1 MGRKSL
7 HKAAGF
13 LLAGGLIR
21 SFIRMAPKA
30 FVGMTTSG
38 AGVGYESAFVQHEPQ
53 PAIDVQVSDA
63 TLDMMDELEAR
74 APISHGDGMEGISLF
89 DATDSIRHVGVF
101 PIRSIESIT
110 TWYWHHTGSDTLTP
124 WGVIAKICYDRGL
137 GGMSYHLGIE
147 RNGRIVI
154 LQPFERRTNHTAGHN
169 SKAVAVVFLGNY
181 EKYSLNQAQIDAAE
195 KVRRLMHYH
204 GIKVEFFHRDVRA
217 TACPGRNVVRA
228 LRHS

>member
-7 HKAAGF
+7 HKAVGS

-21 SFIRMAPKA
+21 SFIRMAPRA

-38 AGVGYESAFVQHEPQ
+38 AGVGYESAFVQHEQ
-53 PAIDVQVSDA
+53 LPAIDVQVSES
-63 TLDMMDELEAR
+63 TLHMMDSLEVKHAV
-74 APISHGDGMEGISLF
+74 SEGDALAGIRLF
-89 DATDSIRHVGVF
+89 DATDSIKYVGVF
-101 PIRSIESIT
+101 PTRSIESIT

-124 WGVIAKICYDRGL
+124 WSVIAKICYDRGL
-137 GGMSYHLGIE
+137 GGMAYHLGIE
-147 RNGRIVI
+147 RNGRIVV

-181 EKYSLNQAQIDAAE
+181 EKYPLNQAQKDAAE

-217 TACPGRNVVRA
+217 TACPGRNVVQA
-228 LRHS
+228 LKR

>member
-1 MGRKSL
+1 MVGSILDAIKGSFL
-7 HKAAGF
+7 QTLISGF
-13 LLAGGLIR
+13 AVRLGIGMMAGG
-21 SFIRMAPKA
+21 
-30 FVGMTTSG
+30 G
-38 AGVGYESAFVQHEPQ
+38 
-53 PAIDVQVSDA
+53 AIDYRSSFVDVSQGDVGVEVSDYA
-63 TLDMMDELEAR
+63 LDALDEIEASIPVR
-74 APISHGDGMEGISLF
+74 EIDIRDIQLF